1 MNRVIF
7 PSPWRLWPPSKALFL
22 RSIPGAWAIFEII
35 LRHAQTCPRPIF
47 SLYSPRDK
55 SSEAYDCQSAAVT
68 FCAVSF
74 GRVRVKANSHRHAGH
89 DKSVSRPLRR
99 CELDSRQLKT
109 VADRKSE
116 VWIRLQQSSNSH
128 RHTRHDKTVS
138 PAGRP
143 PPRRRPGR
151 QLRLAARSRRC
162 TPRKM

>member
-1 MNRVIF
+1 L
-7 PSPWRLWPPSKALFL
+7 RLYFGMPKLVRGRYF
-22 RSIPGAWAIFEII
+22 
-35 LRHAQTCPRPIF
+35 Q
-47 SLYSPRDK
+47 LYSPRDK

-68 FCAVSF
+68 FCVVWF
-74 GRVRVKANSHRHAGH
+74 GRVRVKANSHRHARH

-116 VWIRLQQSSNSH
+116 VWTRIQQSSNSY

-138 PAGRP
+138 PACRP

-151 QLRLAARSRRC
+151 QAATPSRPIDR
-162 TPRKM
+162 PRAATLYAAQM